1 MATDIATRELRS
13 PIDLA
18 EYLFR
23 RIHEVG
29 VRTVHG
35 VPGKSLSIP
44 ARYYYWMLLLTTL
57 FTFQVTTTLQLWIT
71 CQSAVS
77 LGQAIVMSSMLV

>member
-1 MATDIATRELRS
+1 MATNIVTRELRN

-35 VPGKSLSIP
+35 VPGTP
-44 ARYYYWMLLLTTL
+44 FL
-57 FTFQVTTTLQLWIT
+57 FPVKYL
-71 CQSAVS
+71 
-77 LGQAIVMSSMLV
+77 